1 MRRVAF
7 PLLILVVVILVEA
20 GCKSR
25 EKAKPVAN
33 FRASSEVV
41 LPSGDVLYDIPKGW
55 LEEKPSGE
63 MRKAQYKWP
72 GTGKATDAEMAVFF
86 FPGTG
91 GSVEANV
98 DRWFGQF
105 LQPDGSS
112 TKAKAEIKQIDVNG
126 LAVTI
131 VHVAGTYMKPKSP
144 MMMGGPF
151 DELKDYALLAAIVE
165 TANGPWFFK
174 TTGPEKTIARWRSS
188 FDTFTQSLRMAGES
202 R

>member
-1 MRRVAF
+1 MQRLAY
-7 PLLILVVVILVEA
+7 LLIILLLVISSGS

-25 EKAKPVAN
+25 EKAKPVAS
-33 FRASSEVV
+33 FRAGNEMVMSSGE
-41 LPSGDVLYDIPKGW
+41 VLYDIPKGW
-55 LEEKPSGE
+55 VQEQPSSE
-63 MRKAQYKWP
+63 MRQAQYRWP
-72 GTGKATDAEMAVFF
+72 GSDKAADAELAVFF

-91 GSVEANV
+91 GSVEANI

-105 LQPDGSS
+105 LQPDGGS
-112 TKAKAEIKQIDVNG
+112 TKEKAEFKQIDVNG

-131 VHVAGTYMKPKSP
+131 VHATGTYMKPKSP

-165 TANGPWFFK
+165 TSNGPWFFK
-174 TTGPEKTIARWRSS
+174 ATGPEKTIARWRSS
-188 FDTFTQSLRMAGES
+188 FDTFTKSLRISGES

>member
-1 MRRVAF
+1 MQRFANLFLV
-7 PLLILVVVILVEA
+7 LLMVIALGV

-33 FRASSEVV
+33 FRSSSEVA
-41 LPSGDVLYDIPKGW
+41 LPSGEVLYDVPKGW
-55 LEEKPSGE
+55 IQEQPSSE
-63 MRKAQYKWP
+63 MRKAQYRWP
-72 GTGKATDAEMAVFF
+72 GAGKANDAELAVFF

-98 DRWFGQF
+98 DRWFGQL

-112 TKAKAEIKQIDVNG
+112 TKDKAEIKQIDVNG

-131 VHVAGTYMKPKSP
+131 VHATGTYMKPKSP
-144 MMMGGPF
+144 MMMSGPF

-165 TANGPWFFK
+165 TDNGPWFFK
-174 TTGPEKTIARWRSS
+174 ATGPEKTIVRWRSS
-188 FDTFTQSLRMAGES
+188 FDAFTRSLRMAGQPM
-202 R
+202 